1 MLPRHLVLATHGVG
15 ALAPR
20 GTSPEIVNRLH
31 GEIVKILA
39 QPEIKDRI
47 AGEGAEV
54 VGSTPAE
61 FATFLKA
68 DIARWAP
75 LIKQSGAKLD

>member
-1 MLPRHLVLATHGVG
+1 M
-15 ALAPR
+15 
-20 GTSPEIVNRLH
+20 
-31 GEIVKILA
+31 KILA
-39 QPEIKDRI
+39 QPDIKERI

-61 FATFLKA
+61 FAAFLKT

-75 LIKQSGAKLD
+75 LIKQSGAKAD